1 MRLDK
6 FLANSGIGTR
16 SNVRNLIKSK
26 KVKVNGNTVSEIS
39 FSINENNDIITVSD
53 KKVEYKPYIY
63 IMLNKPSGY
72 ISATE
77 DKKYKVVTELL
88 NSNYSTYNLFPL
100 GRLDIDTVG
109 LLILTNDGKLSH
121 ELLSP
126 KKHIPKTYYVETKNI
141 IDDIQIKK
149 LEIGVDIG
157 DYITKSDAKLEI
169 LTDKTCHLTITEG
182 KFHQIKKMFLAV
194 GNEVIFLKRVKMN
207 KLELDNTLDYGEYR
221 ELSVKELESL
231 KGK

>member
-1 MRLDK
+1 FFRP
-6 FLANSGIGTR
+6 
-16 SNVRNLIKSK
+16 
-26 KVKVNGNTVSEIS
+26 
-39 FSINENNDIITVSD
+39 FSINENNDIITVSY